1 MNFSVLLQKFTLM
14 KFTNRIITFL
24 FLGFAFITIKSQF
37 QLQTFVANKE
47 SEILGIYDKDFKSNP
62 KWNYFASGTLSY
74 NYDGKDFGV
83 ELYQNLNY
91 KIAKNWGVSVG
102 ATISKDDVSP
112 LVGLAYGK
120 NSGAF
125 EINFF
130 PGINYSFDAKEMGYG
145 FYSLLEYTPKINE
158 KFNFY
163 SMLVLESDFS
173 FKQHSIS
180 NQTLRIGLETQKKF
194 QFGLGTN
201 ITEMGEKFDTEA
213 NFGVFI
219 GKKF

>member
-1 MNFSVLLQKFTLM
+1 MQKFTLM
-14 KFTNRIITFL
+14 KFTNRIITFIL
-24 FLGFAFITIKSQF
+24 LGFAFITVKSQL
-37 QLQTFVANKE
+37 QLQTYVANKE
-47 SEILGIYDKDFKSNP
+47 TEVLAMYDRDFKSNP
-62 KWNYFASGTLSY
+62 KWNYFALGTVAY
-74 NYDGKDFGV
+74 NYDGKDFGL

-91 KIAKNWGVSVG
+91 QIAKNWGVSVG

-112 LVGLAYGK
+112 LVGLAYLYEK
-120 NSGAF
+120 NAF
-125 EINFF
+125 SFSLF
-130 PGINYSFDAKEMGYG
+130 PAVNYSFDAKQMGYG
-145 FYSLLEYTPKINE
+145 FYSLVEYTPKINE

-213 NFGVFI
+213 DFGVFI